1 MKIITFANHKGGV
14 GKTTSTLN
22 VAYALAGG
30 GHRVLVI
37 DCDAQRN
44 LTRSFLL
51 PDTYSDLGAVVSG
64 KAKLGDVVLGTGQ
77 DNLSLVA
84 ASRELQFL
92 EQVLT
97 QQFGYEHLLR
107 NELAPLVDRFDY
119 VLIDT
124 PPRLAALTYAALVA
138 SDRVFIPVQ
147 PEFYGFE
154 GLEDLLQACQRVTAN
169 FNPKLAV
176 GGIFFTKWSEQYR
189 RRLHRE
195 VVDLITSE
203 HPSMTMSTTIRDN
216 VAIAEAQAQKQGLH
230 EWAPTSNGAED
241 YKSLTTEILSR
252 L

>member
-22 VAYALAGG
+22 VGYSLAAA
-30 GHRVLVI
+30 GHRVLLI

-44 LTRSFLL
+44 LTRSFMLAEPHL
-51 PDTYSDLGAVVSG
+51 DLGAVVAG
-64 KAKLGDVVLGTGQ
+64 KSKLEDIVLPTGQ
-77 DNLSLVA
+77 LNLSLAA

-107 NELAPLVDRFDY
+107 NELAPLANVYDF

-154 GLEDLLQACQRVTAN
+154 GLGDLLQACQRVTIN

-189 RRLHRE
+189 RRLHKE
-195 VVDLITSE
+195 VVDLITQE
-203 HPSMTMSTTIRDN
+203 HPGLTLTTTIRDN

-230 EWAPTSNGAED
+230 EWSPSSNGAED
-241 YKSLTTEILSR
+241 YENLTTEILSR

>member
-22 VAYALAGG
+22 VGYTLAAA
-30 GHRVLVI
+30 GHQVLLI

-44 LTRSFLL
+44 LTRSFVL
-51 PDTYSDLGAVVSG
+51 PEPHPNLGAVVSS
-64 KAKLGDVVLGTGQ
+64 KSKLSEVVLQTGQ
-77 DNLSLVA
+77 VNLSLVA

-107 NELAPLVDRFDY
+107 NELAPLSDRFAY

-124 PPRLAALTYAALVA
+124 PPRLSALTYAALVA

-176 GGIFFTKWSEQYR
+176 GGLFFTKWSEQYR
-189 RRLHRE
+189 RRLHKE
-195 VVDLITSE
+195 VVDLITE
-203 HPSMTMSTTIRDN
+203 ENPGLTMSTTIRDN
-216 VAIAEAQAQKQGLH
+216 VAIAEAQAQKQGLQ

-241 YKSLTTEILSR
+241 YQKLTTEILSR